1 MFQCPGK
8 LVGATCAAPFA
19 VNAVKKG
26 DHVLNLAAY
35 AQSGHSLGVSVATLG
50 VLDFTDNVPFG
61 LYVYRFRTYDRA
73 SPEKGLPDSVF
84 SSIVQERHII
94 SDSFHI
100 DHLSRN
106 IRKKIPVLFGTIIIY
121 CIFVISK

>member
-1 MFQCPGK
+1 MFECPGQ
-8 LVGATCAAPFA
+8 LVRATCTPSFA
-19 VNAVKKG
+19 VDTIQQG
-26 DHVLNLAAY
+26 YDILNLAAY

-73 SPEKGLPDSVF
+73 SPEEGLPDSVF
-84 SSIVQERHII
+84 SGIVQERHII